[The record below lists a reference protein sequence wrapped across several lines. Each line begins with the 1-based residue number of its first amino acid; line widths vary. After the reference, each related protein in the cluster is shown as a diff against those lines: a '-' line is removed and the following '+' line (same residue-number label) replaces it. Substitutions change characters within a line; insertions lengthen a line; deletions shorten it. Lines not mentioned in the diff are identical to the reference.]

1 MGSSTLE
8 PLLSIIASLLSIAGA
23 AWAYI
28 EADKA
33 SLSAKQATRVRD
45 EILGRKELL
54 EISHVYTETN
64 RILSVSSKIGPSSN
78 PELLVGINT
87 VEIASQ
93 IQEYVQFINGHSS
106 HFSDLFDNSAQ
117 ELCTDLRDD
126 IEKLAETRSPTK
138 IKRIGKQ
145 IYYKIL
151 KFQPV
156 AKSVSDAKFS
166 AIKITK

>member
-8 PLLSIIASLLSIAGA
+8 PLLSIIASLFSIAGA
-23 AWAYI
+23 TWAYI

-33 SLSAKQATRVRD
+33 SLSAKQATKIRN
-45 EILGRKELL
+45 EILDRKELL
-54 EISHVYTETN
+54 EISHVHTETN
-64 RILSVSSKIGPSSN
+64 RILKVISKIGPSSN
-78 PELLVGINT
+78 PDLLVGLNT
-87 VEIASQ
+87 VEIAYEV
-93 IQEYVQFINGHSS
+93 QEYVQFINGHSR

-117 ELCTDLRDD
+117 ELCNDLRDD
-126 IEKLAETRSPTK
+126 IDKLAETRSPTE

-151 KFQPV
+151 KFQPM
-156 AKSVSDAKFS
+156 AKSVSDAKLS